1 MERRAPQKRLK
12 PSFLSRFFPDVAVTG
27 LPEPRVDHA
36 IVMARFA
43 RDILSRMTVQTKELE
58 VVLGPDT
65 ADLKLRIGVHSGPV
79 TVSGHLDLVLILC
92 FLINALCS
100 IVVGWSL
107 AW

>member
-1 MERRAPQKRLK
+1 MN
-12 PSFLSRFFPDVAVTG
+12 FPDVAVTG

-43 RDILSRMTVQTKELE
+43 RDILSRMTIKTKELE
-58 VVLGPDT
+58 VVLGPGT

-79 TVSGHLDLVLILC
+79 TVSIGHLDLVLILC